1 MQPIIK
7 VSPIR
12 KMGAAYLQ
20 ISQQNQMTDI
30 QKSSKYNK
38 RNFGSKITR
47 QKADVVEI
55 SDQGLRALQQQ
66 EYLASPA
73 QSSTAPLSYASR
85 LIANYEK

>member
-12 KMGAAYLQ
+12 KMDAAYLQ

-38 RNFGSKITR
+38 RNFKNYTT
-47 QKADVVEI
+47 K
-55 SDQGLRALQQQ
+55 
-66 EYLASPA
+66 
-73 QSSTAPLSYASR
+73 SR
-85 LIANYEK
+85 CC